1 MFRFKDVIGQE
12 ALKEKLRREVDESHI
27 PHAQLFCGPSGV
39 GKLPLALAY
48 ACYLCCTQHTA
59 DGEACGE
66 CQSCKQWNGLVHPD
80 VHFMFPIVSSEKKKK
95 TICADYLPEWRE
107 LLLTNPYFSYSQW
120 LEAMDA
126 ENGQA
131 IIYAKESDEITKTL
145 SLKPVQGEF
154 KVTIIWLP
162 EKMHE
167 ACANKMLKLL
177 EEPPEHTI
185 FLLCSE
191 EPERILPTILSRTQ
205 RINLPR
211 LTEAEIADALQNK
224 YGVQP
229 RDSETLA
236 HLANGSFVKALDQIH
251 LNEDNDRYLQLFM
264 SLMRLAYARR
274 IREMKAWSE
283 EVAALGREKQKDL
296 LGYCQRMIRESFMA
310 NFHQKQ
316 MSYMNLEEQNFTSR
330 FAPFVNEKNAMDIM
344 YELSEAQIHIE
355 QNVNAKMVFFDLAL
369 KMIVLLIRK

>member
-1 MFRFKDVIGQE
+1 MLSFKDVIGQE
-12 ALKEKLRREVDESHI
+12 ALKEKLRREVDEGHI

-39 GKLPLALAY
+39 GKLALALAY
-48 ACYLCCTQHTA
+48 ARYLCCTDRK
-59 DGEACGE
+59 DGEACGH
-66 CQSCKQWNGLVHPD
+66 CQSCKQWDQLMHPD

-95 TICADYLPEWRE
+95 TICADYLTEWRE
-107 LLLTNPYFSYSQW
+107 LLMNSSYFSYSQW
-120 LEAMDA
+120 LDAIDA
-126 ENGQA
+126 ENSQA
-131 IIYAKESDEITKTL
+131 LIYAKESDEITKTL
-145 SLKPVQGEF
+145 SLKPIQGDF
-154 KVTIIWLP
+154 KITIIWLP
-162 EKMHE
+162 EKMNE
-167 ACANKMLKLL
+167 PCANKMLKLL
-177 EEPPEHTI
+177 EEPPERTI

-191 EPERILPTILSRTQ
+191 EPERMLPTILSRAQ

-211 LTEAEIADALQNK
+211 LTEIEIAEALQNN
-224 YGVQP
+224 YGIEP

-251 LNEDNDRYLQLFM
+251 LNEDNDRYLELFI

-283 EVAALGREKQKDL
+283 EVASLGREKQKEL
-296 LGYCQRMIRESFMA
+296 LTYCQRMIRESFMA

-330 FAPFVNEKNAMDIM
+330 FAPFVNEGNAMDIM
-344 YELSEAQIHIE
+344 NELSEAQIHIE
-355 QNVNAKMVFFDLAL
+355 QNVNPRMVFFDLSL

>member
-12 ALKEKLRREVDESHI
+12 ALKEKLRGEVDEGHI

-48 ACYLCCTQHTA
+48 AHYLCCNHHTE
-59 DGEACGE
+59 GEACGE

-107 LLLTNPYFSYSQW
+107 LLLSNPYFSYSQW
-120 LEAMDA
+120 LEVMDA
-126 ENGQA
+126 ENSQA
-131 IIYAKESDEITKTL
+131 LIYAKESDEITKQL
-145 SLKPVQGEF
+145 SLKPMQGEF

-162 EKMHE
+162 EKMNDV
-167 ACANKMLKLL
+167 CANKMLKLL

-205 RINLPR
+205 RINLP
-211 LTEAEIADALQNK
+211 LLSEAEIADALQNK

-274 IREMKAWSE
+274 IRELKAWSE

-296 LGYCQRMIRESFMA
+296 LTYCQRMIRESFMA

-344 YELSEAQIHIE
+344 HELSEAQIHIE

>member
-1 MFRFKDVIGQE
+1 MFSFKDVIGQE
-12 ALKEKLRREVDESHI
+12 ALKEKLRREVDEGHI

-39 GKLPLALAY
+39 GKLALALAY
-48 ACYLCCTQHTA
+48 ARYLCCTNRS
-59 DGEACGE
+59 DGEACGH
-66 CQSCKQWNGLVHPD
+66 CQSCKQWDQLMHPD

-95 TICADYLPEWRE
+95 TICADYLTEWRE
-107 LLLTNPYFSYSQW
+107 LLINSPYFSYSQW
-120 LEAMDA
+120 LEAIDA
-126 ENGQA
+126 ENSQA
-131 IIYAKESDEITKTL
+131 LIYGKESDEITKTL
-145 SLKPVQGEF
+145 SLKPVQGDF
-154 KVTIIWLP
+154 KITIIWLP
-162 EKMHE
+162 EKMNDT
-167 ACANKMLKLL
+167 CANKMLKLL
-177 EEPPEHTI
+177 EEPPERTI

-191 EPERILPTILSRTQ
+191 EPERMLSTILSRAQ

-211 LTEAEIADALQNK
+211 LTEIEIAKALQNK
-224 YGVQP
+224 YGIEP

-251 LNEDNDRYLQLFM
+251 LNEDNDRYLELFI

-283 EVAALGREKQKDL
+283 EVASLGREKQKEL
-296 LGYCQRMIRESFMA
+296 LTYCQRMIRESFMA

-330 FAPFVNEKNAMDIM
+330 FAPFVNEGNAMSIM
-344 YELSEAQIHIE
+344 QELSEAQIHIE

-369 KMIVLLIRK
+369 KMIVLLIKK

>member
-1 MFRFKDVIGQE
+1 
-12 ALKEKLRREVDESHI
+12 
-27 PHAQLFCGPSGV
+27 
-39 GKLPLALAY
+39 
-48 ACYLCCTQHTA
+48 
-59 DGEACGE
+59 
-66 CQSCKQWNGLVHPD
+66 
-80 VHFMFPIVSSEKKKK
+80 IVSSEKKKK

-107 LLLTNPYFSYSQW
+107 LLLNSPYFSYSQW

>member
-1 MFRFKDVIGQE
+1 MFGFKDVIGQE
-12 ALKEKLRREVDESHI
+12 ALKEKLRREVDEGHI

-39 GKLPLALAY
+39 GKLALALAY
-48 ACYLCCTQHTA
+48 ARYLCCTNRT
-59 DGEACGE
+59 DGEACGH
-66 CQSCKQWNGLVHPD
+66 CQSCKQWEQLMHPD

-95 TICADYLPEWRE
+95 SICADYLTEWRE
-107 LLLTNPYFSYSQW
+107 LLTNSPYFSYSQW
-120 LEAMDA
+120 LEAIDA
-126 ENGQA
+126 ENSQA
-131 IIYAKESDEITKTL
+131 LIYAKESDEITKTL
-145 SLKPVQGEF
+145 NLKPIQGDF
-154 KVTIIWLP
+154 KITIIWLP
-162 EKMHE
+162 EKMNE
-167 ACANKMLKLL
+167 PCANKMLKLL
-177 EEPPEHTI
+177 EEPPERTI

-191 EPERILPTILSRTQ
+191 EPERMLPTILSRAQ

-211 LTEAEIADALQNK
+211 LTEIEIAEALQNK
-224 YGVQP
+224 YGIEP

-251 LNEDNDRYLQLFM
+251 LNEDNDKYLELFI

-283 EVAALGREKQKDL
+283 EVASLGREKQKEL
-296 LGYCQRMIRESFMA
+296 LSYCQRMIRESFMA

-330 FAPFVNEKNAMDIM
+330 FAPFVNEGNAMGIM
-344 YELSEAQIHIE
+344 HELSEAQIHIE
-355 QNVNAKMVFFDLAL
+355 QNVNPRMVFFDLSL

>member
-12 ALKEKLRREVDESHI
+12 AVKAKMRREVDEGHI
-27 PHAQLFCGPSGV
+27 PHAQLLCGPSGV

-48 ACYLCCTQHTA
+48 ARYLCCTHRT
-59 DGEACGE
+59 DGEACGQ
-66 CQSCKQWNGLVHPD
+66 CQSCKQWESLMHPD

-95 TICADYLPEWRE
+95 SICADYLPEWRE
-107 LLLTNPYFSYSQW
+107 LLLNSPYFSYSQW

-126 ENGQA
+126 ENSQP
-131 IIYAKESDEITKTL
+131 IIYAKESDEITKAL
-145 SLKPVQGEF
+145 SLKPIEGEF
-154 KVTIIWLP
+154 KITIIWLP

-177 EEPPEHTI
+177 EEPPQHTV

-191 EPERILPTILSRTQ
+191 EPERMLPTILSRTQ

-211 LTEAEIADALQNK
+211 LSEEEIAEALQNK

-229 RDSETLA
+229 SDSETLA
-236 HLANGSFVKALDQIH
+236 HLAGGSFVKALDQIH
-251 LNEDNDRYLQLFM
+251 LNEENDRYLQLFM

-283 EVAALGREKQKDL
+283 EVAALGRERQKDL
-296 LGYCQRMIRESFMA
+296 LMYCQRMIRESFMA
-310 NFHQKQ
+310 NFHQRQ
-316 MSYMNLEEQNFTSR
+316 MSYMNLEEQQFTSR
-330 FAPFVNEKNAMDIM
+330 FAPFVNEANAMEIM
-344 YELSEAQIHIE
+344 QELSEAQVHIE

>member
-12 ALKEKLRREVDESHI
+12 ALKEKLRREVDEGHI

-48 ACYLCCTQHTA
+48 ARYLCCTHHSE
-59 DGEACGE
+59 GEACGE

-95 TICADYLPEWRE
+95 SICADYLPEWRE
-107 LLLTNPYFSYSQW
+107 LLLNNPYFSYSQW

-126 ENGQA
+126 ENSQA
-131 IIYAKESDEITKTL
+131 LIYAKESDEITKQL
-145 SLKPVQGEF
+145 SLKPVQGDF

-162 EKMHE
+162 EKMNDV
-167 ACANKMLKLL
+167 CANKMLKLL
-177 EEPPEHTI
+177 EEPPEYTI

-205 RINLPR
+205 RINFPL
-211 LTEAEIADALQNK
+211 LSEAEIADALQNK

-251 LNEDNDRYLQLFM
+251 LNEDNDIYLQLFM
-264 SLMRLAYARR
+264 NLMRLAYARR

-283 EVAALGREKQKDL
+283 DVAALGREKQKDL
-296 LGYCQRMIRESFMA
+296 LGYCQHMIRESFMA

-316 MSYMNLEEQNFTSR
+316 MNYMNLEEQNFTSR
-330 FAPFVNEKNAMDIM
+330 FAPFVNENNAMGIM
-344 YELSEAQIHIE
+344 HELSEAQIHIE

>member
-12 ALKEKLRREVDESHI
+12 ALKEKLRREVDEGHI

-48 ACYLCCTQHTA
+48 ARYLCCDHHTE
-59 DGEACGE
+59 GEACGE

-107 LLLTNPYFSYSQW
+107 LLLNNPYFSYSQW

-126 ENGQA
+126 ENSQA
-131 IIYAKESDEITKTL
+131 LIYAKESDEITKQL

-162 EKMHE
+162 EKMNDV
-167 ACANKMLKLL
+167 CANKMLKLL

-205 RINLPR
+205 RINLP
-211 LTEAEIADALQNK
+211 LLSEAEIADALQNK

-251 LNEDNDRYLQLFM
+251 LNEDNDLYLKLFM

-283 EVAALGREKQKDL
+283 EVAVLGREKQKDL

-344 YELSEAQIHIE
+344 HELSEAQIHIE

>member
-12 ALKEKLRREVDESHI
+12 ALKEKLRREVDEGHI

-48 ACYLCCTQHTA
+48 ARYLCCTHHSE
-59 DGEACGE
+59 GEACGE

-95 TICADYLPEWRE
+95 SICADYLPEWRE
-107 LLLTNPYFSYSQW
+107 LLLNNPYFSYSQW

-126 ENGQA
+126 ENSQA
-131 IIYAKESDEITKTL
+131 LIYAKESDEITKQL
-145 SLKPVQGEF
+145 SLKPVQGDF

-162 EKMHE
+162 EKMNDV
-167 ACANKMLKLL
+167 CANKMLKLL
-177 EEPPEHTI
+177 EEPPEYTI

-205 RINLPR
+205 RINLP
-211 LTEAEIADALQNK
+211 LLSEAEIADALQNK

-251 LNEDNDRYLQLFM
+251 LNEDNDIYLQLFM
-264 SLMRLAYARR
+264 NLMRLAYARR

-283 EVAALGREKQKDL
+283 DVAALGREKQKDL
-296 LGYCQRMIRESFMA
+296 LGYCQHMIRESFMA

-316 MSYMNLEEQNFTSR
+316 MNYMNLEEQNFTSR
-330 FAPFVNEKNAMDIM
+330 FAPFVNENNAMGIM
-344 YELSEAQIHIE
+344 HELSEAQIHIE

>member
-12 ALKEKLRREVDESHI
+12 ALKEKLRREVDEGHI

-48 ACYLCCTQHTA
+48 ARYLCCTHHTA

-107 LLLTNPYFSYSQW
+107 LLLNSPYFSYSQW

-236 HLANGSFVKALDQIH
+236 HLA
-251 LNEDNDRYLQLFM
+251 
-264 SLMRLAYARR
+264 YARR

>member
-1 MFRFKDVIGQE
+1 MFSFKDVIGQE
-12 ALKEKLRREVDESHI
+12 ALKEKLRREVNEGHI

-39 GKLPLALAY
+39 GKLALALAY
-48 ACYLCCTQHTA
+48 ARYLCCTNRS
-59 DGEACGE
+59 DGEACGH
-66 CQSCKQWNGLVHPD
+66 CQSCKQWDQLMHPD

-95 TICADYLPEWRE
+95 TICADYLTEWRE
-107 LLLTNPYFSYSQW
+107 LLTNSPYFSYSQW
-120 LEAMDA
+120 LEAIDA
-126 ENGQA
+126 ENSQA
-131 IIYAKESDEITKTL
+131 LIYGKESDEITKTL
-145 SLKPVQGEF
+145 SLKPVQGDF
-154 KVTIIWLP
+154 KITIIWLP
-162 EKMHE
+162 EKMNE
-167 ACANKMLKLL
+167 TSSNKMLKLL
-177 EEPPEHTI
+177 EEPPERTI

-191 EPERILPTILSRTQ
+191 EPERMLPTILSRAQ

-211 LTEAEIADALQNK
+211 LTEIEIAKALQNK
-224 YGVQP
+224 YGIEP

-251 LNEDNDRYLQLFM
+251 LNEDNDRYLELFI

-283 EVAALGREKQKDL
+283 EVASLGREKQKEL
-296 LGYCQRMIRESFMA
+296 LTYCQRMIRESFMA

-330 FAPFVNEKNAMDIM
+330 FAPFVNEGNAMGIM
-344 YELSEAQIHIE
+344 QELSEAQIHIE

-369 KMIVLLIRK
+369 KMIVLLIKK

>member
-1 MFRFKDVIGQE
+1 MFSFKDVIGQE
-12 ALKEKLRREVDESHI
+12 ALKEKLRREVDEGHI

-39 GKLPLALAY
+39 GKLALALAY
-48 ACYLCCTQHTA
+48 ARYLCCTDRK
-59 DGEACGE
+59 DGEACGH
-66 CQSCKQWNGLVHPD
+66 CQSCKQWEQLMHPD

-95 TICADYLPEWRE
+95 TICADYLTEWRE
-107 LLLTNPYFSYSQW
+107 LLTNSPYFSYSQW
-120 LEAMDA
+120 LEAIDA
-126 ENGQA
+126 ENSQA
-131 IIYAKESDEITKTL
+131 LIYAKESDEITKTL
-145 SLKPVQGEF
+145 SLKPIQGDF
-154 KVTIIWLP
+154 KITIIWLP
-162 EKMHE
+162 EKMNE
-167 ACANKMLKLL
+167 PCANKMLKLL
-177 EEPPEHTI
+177 EEPPERTI

-191 EPERILPTILSRTQ
+191 EPERMLPTILSRAQ

-211 LTEAEIADALQNK
+211 LTEIEIAEALQNK
-224 YGVQP
+224 YGIEP

-251 LNEDNDRYLQLFM
+251 LNEDNDRYLELFI

-283 EVAALGREKQKDL
+283 EVASLGREKQKEL
-296 LGYCQRMIRESFMA
+296 LTYCQRMIRESFMA

-330 FAPFVNEKNAMDIM
+330 FAPFVNEGNAMDIM
-344 YELSEAQIHIE
+344 HELSEAQIHIE
-355 QNVNAKMVFFDLAL
+355 QNVNPRMVFFDLSL

>member
-12 ALKEKLRREVDESHI
+12 ALKEKLRREVDEGHI

-48 ACYLCCTQHTA
+48 ARYLCCSHHTA
-59 DGEACGE
+59 DGEACGK

-107 LLLTNPYFSYSQW
+107 LLLNSPYFSYSQW

-211 LTEAEIADALQNK
+211 LTETEIADALQNK

-330 FAPFVNEKNAMDIM
+330 FAPFVNERNAMDIM

-355 QNVNAKMVFFDLAL
+355 QTVNAKMVFFDLAL